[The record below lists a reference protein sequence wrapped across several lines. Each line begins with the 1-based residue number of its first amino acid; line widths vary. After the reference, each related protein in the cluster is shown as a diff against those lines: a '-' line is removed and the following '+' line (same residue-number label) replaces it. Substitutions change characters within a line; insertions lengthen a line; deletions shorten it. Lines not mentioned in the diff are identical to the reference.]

1 MPGGRHNGSSRAVR
15 AIIALTAAVACLGSV
30 AYAATRSDGK
40 HSSPGKGKSNGRANR
55 QAPPRPRFI
64 EAPPATGVGG
74 GYQFRFHVPAPVQ
87 PGTGRPAPTR
97 PGPRAVRWR
106 RFECRLD
113 GDEWANCSSPLVL
126 PGLDAGDHA
135 FAVRALSRR
144 SRPGPAAHYAWSQL
158 EPKELTI
165 EPQVGSLEELMPGA
179 PPQQLP
185 VRIGNPNTVPIEVTS
200 LSVTVAPRHPD
211 CPGDPNFAVTA
222 ASPTPAAALTIPA
235 GGAVSLPSAAASAP
249 TVALREL
256 PIDQNAC
263 QGTSIDLLFSGKA
276 RG

>member
-1 MPGGRHNGSSRAVR
+1 MPGGRHNGSFRAAR
-15 AIIALTAAVACLGSV
+15 AIIALAVAAACLGSV

-40 HSSPGKGKSNGRANR
+40 RPKAGKGKSPARTKG
-55 QAPPRPRFI
+55 QVPSRPRFI
-64 EAPPATGVGG
+64 EVPPATVVGG
-74 GYQFRFHVPAPVQ
+74 GYQFRFHVAPPPSQ
-87 PGTGRPAPTR
+87 TGTGRPAPSR
-97 PGPRAVRWR
+97 PAPPAAKWR

-113 GDEWANCSSPLVL
+113 GDEWADCSSPFVL
-126 PGLDAGDHA
+126 PGLDAGNHA
-135 FAVRALSRR
+135 FAVRALNPRD
-144 SRPGPAAHYAWSQL
+144 RPGPAAHYAWSQL

-179 PPQQLP
+179 PPQPLP
-185 VRIGNPNTVPIEVTS
+185 VQVGNPNPVPIEVTS
-200 LSVTVAPRHPD
+200 IRVAVAPRHPD

-222 ASPTPAAALTIPA
+222 ASLTPAAPLTVPA
-235 GGAVSLPSAAASAP
+235 GGAVSLPSSAAP

-263 QGTSIDLLFSGKA
+263 QGTNVDLLFSGEA